1 MMIETENKVLS
12 FIKGLIPY
20 VVILILVI
28 LLKSYVITPIKVN
41 GNSMYPTL
49 EDQDIMIL
57 DIISYK
63 LHGLQ
68 RFDIAVINQG
78 KELIIKRVIGLPGE
92 KVEYKKGKLYI
103 NGKEVEDPY
112 TNSDTYTEDI
122 SITVPENEYYVLG
135 DNRQNSLDSRTFGT
149 FTKKQILGKTD
160 LVIFPF
166 KKFGVVEKKTK

>member
-63 LHGLQ
+63 LHGLK
-68 RFDIAVINQG
+68 RFDIVVINQG

-92 KVEYKKGKLYI
+92 KVEYKKGQLYI
-103 NGKEVEDPY
+103 NGNEVKDPY
-112 TNSDTYTEDI
+112 TDQDTYIEDI
-122 SITVPENEYYVLG
+122 SITVPKNEYYVLG

-149 FTKKQILGKTD
+149 FSTKQILGKTD
-160 LVIFPF
+160 LVIYPF
-166 KKFGVVEKKTK
+166 KKFGTVKEKK